1 MSNNKQI
8 TKNTIILYLRMI
20 VSMLFSLYTSRVVL
34 RELGVVDFGINN
46 IVSGLAVIFLFLN
59 DSISGATSRFLT
71 YYLGK
76 NDSVN
81 LKKNFGASKTI
92 HLFIAIIVILLSETI
107 GLYLL
112 RHKLMIPQD
121 RMFAANCIFQLCVI
135 GSFIT
140 ITQVPYT
147 ACIFSREKMTFYA
160 VIELI
165 RSFLQLASV
174 FILNLGDDKLIFWGV
189 LNLIINVV
197 LSIFYRVY
205 CWVNFEE
212 CRSSFVFTQQIV
224 KPMLTFSGWDLY
236 GNLSVMARSQGVNV
250 LLNIFF
256 GPLMNAASG
265 IAVSIQNAV
274 MSLSNNLV
282 MAMRPQIVKR
292 YANNETESMLVLLND
307 VSKLSFLL
315 ISFLT
320 IPLIVEIDYILSLW
334 LGNVPEYAAQIS
346 IYVLMFNIFANQSVI
361 LISVIHAT
369 GKIFRS
375 SFING
380 SLYLLV
386 IPISYM
392 AYKFGGA
399 YWIAFFVN
407 VIAVFCGML
416 SNAWTIH
423 LYIPKFSFKRYIVS
437 NLLPCIMTFSMT
449 IGVAL
454 IIHLTFEKNIIRFIL
469 NIIIPSMVLC
479 VIGYKLL
486 LSIDMQ
492 QEIYRKIKH
501 VLCRIS

>member
-34 RELGVVDFGINN
+34 QELGVVDFGINN
-46 IVSGLAVIFLFLN
+46 IVSGLAIIFLFLN

-76 NDSVN
+76 KDVVN
-81 LKKNFGASKTI
+81 LKKNFGASKAI
-92 HLFIAIIVILLSETI
+92 HLLVAIIVVLLSETI

-112 RHKLMIPQD
+112 RYELTIPQN

-135 GSFIT
+135 GSFVT
-140 ITQVPYT
+140 ITQVPYS
-147 ACIFSREKMTFYA
+147 ACVFAHEKMTFYA

-165 RSFLQLASV
+165 RSLLQLVSV
-174 FILNLGDDKLIFWGV
+174 LILYLGEDKLIFWGV
-189 LNLIINVV
+189 LNLAINIM
-197 LSIFYRVY
+197 LTFLYRVY

-212 CRSSFVFTQQIV
+212 SRSSFVFAQQIV

-236 GNLSVMARSQGVNV
+236 GNLSVTARTQGVNV

-256 GPLMNAASG
+256 GPLMNAATG
-265 IAVSIQNAV
+265 IAASIQNAV

-320 IPLIVEIDYILSLW
+320 IPLMVEIDYILSLW

-346 IYVLMFNIFANQSVI
+346 IYVLMFNIFANQSII

-399 YWIAFFVN
+399 YWIAFLVN

-454 IIHLTFEKNIIRFIL
+454 CIHFAFEKNLVRFIL
-469 NIIIPSMVLC
+469 NIIIPSIVLC
-479 VIGYKLL
+479 IIGYKLL
-486 LSIDMQ
+486 LSKDMR
-492 QEIYRKIKH
+492 QEINR
-501 VLCRIS
+501 RIIRAASRNR